1 MNVAVRHGLIQIL
14 VVIACLLLFAGSP
27 VHAQSSQDDKAPV
40 SPIDVPNPGAELWNA
55 VRERGGA
62 EPTQQHPLTAI
73 WEDVLQQQDTAAKSQ
88 ARSADATSM
97 INASGDQWRQ
107 LRREQ
112 LIPYGGALLLLSLA
126 IVIGLSF
133 VKRTAHYSESD
144 MIIRRF
150 KVPSLVGHWLMAGS
164 MLFLAFTGLV
174 LLFGRF
180 TLLPLT
186 GSDFFSAFAS
196 ASKEGHDLFGPIF
209 TFALIIFFFQFV
221 SKNMLHYRDFVWM
234 ARLGGL
240 FEKKPLKA
248 GFFNFGEKT
257 LFWLVIFFGIALSV
271 SGFAIL
277 FQNLLPGRD
286 LMLLAILVHAVSAIL
301 LICLV
306 IGHIFMALS
315 TKGTMDAI
323 TTGDVDAN
331 WAKADHSVWYEQM
344 KEAGHIRKRI
354 AHASDDA
361 GKEIPV
367 AEVSAEQ
374 TGAS

>member
-1 MNVAVRHGLIQIL
+1 MNVLVRHGLISTL
-14 VVIACLLLFAGSP
+14 VAIACFLLFAGSP
-27 VHAQSSQDDKAPV
+27 VHAQSDQPDTAPV
-40 SPIDVPNPGAELWNA
+40 SPIEVPNPGADLWNA
-55 VRERGGA
+55 VREREGA
-62 EPTQQHPLTAI
+62 QPARQQPLPAI
-73 WEDVLQQQDTAAKSQ
+73 WEDVLRQQDTVAKTQ
-88 ARSADATSM
+88 ARSADAASM

-107 LRREQ
+107 LRRQQ
-112 LIPYGGALLLLSLA
+112 LIPFGGALLLISLA

-133 VKRTAHYSESD
+133 VKRTVHYTKSD

-186 GSDFFSAFAS
+186 GSEFFSAFAS

-209 TFALIIFFFQFV
+209 TFALLIFFFQFV
-221 SKNMLHYRDFVWM
+221 SKNLLHYRDFVWM

-240 FEKKPLKA
+240 FEKKPIKA
-248 GFFNFGEKT
+248 GFFNFGEKC

-286 LMLLAILVHAVSAIL
+286 LMLLATLVHAVSAIL

-306 IGHIFMALS
+306 MGHIYMALS

-323 TTGDVDAN
+323 LTGDVDAN
-331 WAKADHSVWYEQM
+331 WAEVDHNVWYEQM
-344 KEAGHIRKRI
+344 KEAGYIRKRI
-354 AHASDDA
+354 VHTGDDA
-361 GKEIPV
+361 GEEIPV
-367 AEVSAEQ
+367 AEVSAEN
-374 TGAS
+374 TG